1 MQIWVLFMHEFST
14 AQQIVRTVMRVAM
27 QNNVKVIKEINIE
40 LGRFTFVNP
49 DQLRFV
55 FKIAA
60 EPYELLND
68 VYLNITIVEG
78 EITCK
83 DCGYKGPL
91 KNLEELEDNPEL
103 HKFAINFVLDCPKC
117 NGKNTEITSGR
128 QLLVKNI
135 KVD

>member
-1 MQIWVLFMHEFST
+1 MHEFST
-14 AQQIVRTVMRVAM
+14 AQQIVRTVMRVAV

-49 DQLRFV
+49 EQLKFV
-55 FKIAA
+55 FRIAA
-60 EPYELLND
+60 EPHELLKE
-68 VYLNITIVEG
+68 VILNIEVVDG

-83 DCGYKGPL
+83 DCGYRGPL
-91 KNLEELEDNPEL
+91 KNLGDLEDTPEL

-117 NGKNTEITSGR
+117 DGKNTEISSGR